1 MYIKR
6 YMKENKFN
14 IYLYIILIIIGVI
27 FGVCLFDKISVNEKN
42 EIANLYKNSVKIN
55 NQSVETVEISNK
67 IIKYNLQMSVVIIM
81 MGLFVFGRFG
91 LLFCSFFIGLNIG
104 INNSIIYSLLNN
116 STWIKVAIFY
126 TLINIIYIIIYGILV
141 IFNYNFSKDLYYLI
155 DKENIKKN
163 LIMFLIYNVLI
174 IFLLIIPIIF
184 EIVLNHNLLNNII

>member
-6 YMKENKFN
+6 YIIENKFN
-14 IYLYIILIIIGVI
+14 IYLYITLIIIGVI
-27 FGVCLFDKISVNEKN
+27 FGICLFDKISVNEKN
-42 EIANLYKNSVKIN
+42 EIANLYKNSVKLN

-67 IIKYNLQMSVVIIM
+67 IIKYNLQMSIVIIM

-91 LLFCSFFIGLNIG
+91 LLFCSFFIGLNVG

-116 STWIKVAIFY
+116 NTWIKVAIFY
-126 TLINIIYIIIYGILV
+126 TIINILYIIIYGILV

-163 LIMFLIYNVLI
+163 IIMFSIYNILI
-174 IFLLIIPIIF
+174 IFLLIIPIVF

>member
-141 IFNYNFSKDLYYLI
+141 IFNYNFSKDLYYLL

>member
-14 IYLYIILIIIGVI
+14 IYLYIILIIIGII